1 MKIQSSFSGQ
11 HDEERAQRA
20 MQDPEIQ
27 AIMMDPMVRIALE
40 QMQQNPQKAAE
51 YLQDQTLAPK
61 IQKLIQ
67 AGILRMG

>member
-1 MKIQSSFSGQ
+1 
-11 HDEERAQRA
+11 